1 MTRGRLAEAHLH
13 HQPREGVSMKPTP
26 DLYDRLRADAVRA
39 AQTAPRRG
47 NNPWTTPE
55 QYPRPA
61 YRDPTGETA
70 TARADKARKTPR
82 R

>member
-1 MTRGRLAEAHLH
+1 MKTLILGAGYAGLATATK
-13 HQPREGVSMKPTP
+13 MKPTP

-39 AQTAPRRG
+39 AQSAPRRG
-47 NNPWTTPE
+47 NNPWTAPE

-70 TARADKARKTPR
+70 TARADKTRKTPR